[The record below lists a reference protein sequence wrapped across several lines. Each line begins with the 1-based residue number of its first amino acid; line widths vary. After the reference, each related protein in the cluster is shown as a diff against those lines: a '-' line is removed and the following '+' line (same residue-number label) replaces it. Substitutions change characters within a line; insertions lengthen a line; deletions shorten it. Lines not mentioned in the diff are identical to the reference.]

1 MLTEDQI
8 PIDALVIDAGPLIRN
23 DFTTSIL
30 NRVGKLYSTPAVIAE
45 IRDAATRSRL
55 ETTWLPLLTLR
66 APKPESIKVVGDFAK
81 KTGDFSVLSVTDLQ
95 LLALTYELEVELNA
109 GNWRLKS
116 VPGQKKVNGPI
127 PKAVGGDEEKEGE
140 GLVKVDGEKTE
151 DGGDAEPTIGKD
163 TAAAPTEGS
172 LSQKLGHTHISAN
185 QATPMT
191 STESSGS
198 TEQPSSSPPEPTMN
212 EDSNPPPDTNPTE
225 NAPTPTFG
233 SATPPSASASEDSD
247 SEGWITPSNLHKH
260 QSKSSSSS
268 PSPSTNPKA
277 SWPIRAAL
285 ATTDFALQSVTLQMN
300 LHLLSTKTL
309 QRIHTIRSHILRCH
323 ACFKLTRDMAKQFCP
338 VCGGPTLQRVS
349 CSTDSKG
356 AFKIYLK
363 CNYQWNNRGN
373 VFSLPKPTHGS
384 ANGKGDRE
392 VLILREDQKEYERE
406 VARGERRKERD
417 LLDPDYLPGI
427 LTGERRDT
435 GGRPKIGYGRRNPN
449 VARKG
454 GKKK

>member
-1 MLTEDQI
+1 MLPEDQI
-8 PIDALVIDAGPLIRN
+8 PIDTLVIDAGPLIRN

-30 NRVGKLYSTPAVIAE
+30 NRVGKLYSTPAVISE

-55 ETTWLPLLTLR
+55 ETTWLPLLALR
-66 APKPESIKVVGDFAK
+66 TPKPESVKVVSDFAK

-95 LLALTYELEVELNA
+95 LLALTYELEVELN
-109 GNWRLKS
+109 GGDWRLKS
-116 VPGQKKVNGPI
+116 VPGQKKINGPV
-127 PKAVGGDEEKEGE
+127 PKSVRESEEK
-140 GLVKVDGEKTE
+140 KVEEDGAAKYREKAE
-151 DGGDAEPTIGKD
+151 DGGDAE
-163 TAAAPTEGS
+163 TAGANDISAASAEDD
-172 LSQKLGHTHISAN
+172 LSQKLDNTHILTAKT
-185 QATPMT
+185 TPT
-191 STESSGS
+191 APTKASGS
-198 TEQPSSSPPEPTMN
+198 TERASPPPPGPIAD
-212 EDSNPPPDTNPTE
+212 EDSNPPSSTST
-225 NAPTPTFG
+225 
-233 SATPPSASASEDSD
+233 SSEDSD
-247 SEGWITPSNLHKH
+247 ADADDWITPSNLHKH
-260 QSKSSSSS
+260 QSKSTTTS
-268 PSPSTNPKA
+268 PPSSTNSTKN

-300 LHLLSTKTL
+300 LHLFSTKTL

-349 CSTDSKG
+349 CSADSKG
-356 AFKIYLK
+356 TFKIYLK
-363 CNYQWNNRGN
+363 YSYQWNNRGS

-384 ANGKGDRE
+384 ANGKGGRE

-427 LTGERRDT
+427 LTGERRDA

-454 GKKK
+454 GKK

>member
-1 MLTEDQI
+1 MSTDDQA

-66 APKPESIKVVGDFAK
+66 APKAESVKVVSDFAR

-95 LLALTYELEVELNA
+95 LLALTYELELELN
-109 GNWRLKS
+109 GGDWRLKS
-116 VPGQKKVNGPI
+116 VPGQKKVNGPV
-127 PKAVGGDEEKEGE
+127 PGAVRESGGGKEVE
-140 GLVKVDGEKTE
+140 GLVKDDEKAE
-151 DGGDAEPTIGKD
+151 DGGDAKTTGAKD
-163 TAAAPTEGS
+163 TLAASADG
-172 LSQKLGHTHISAN
+172 LLQKLDNTHISTDKT
-185 QATPMT
+185 TPT
-191 STESSGS
+191 APTKAPGP
-198 TEQPSSSPPEPTMN
+198 TEQASSLPSALTAN
-212 EDSNPPPDTNPTE
+212 EDSNL
-225 NAPTPTFG
+225 
-233 SATPPSASASEDSD
+233 PSSTSTSSEDSGSD
-247 SEGWITPSNLHKH
+247 SDGWITPSNLHKH
-260 QSKSSSSS
+260 QSKSTAS
-268 PSPSTNPKA
+268 SPSTNPTKTPL
-277 SWPIRAAL
+277 PIRAAL
-285 ATTDFALQSVTLQMN
+285 ATTDFALQSVILQMN

-356 AFKIYLK
+356 TFKIHLK
-363 CNYQWNNRGN
+363 RNYQWNNRGN

-406 VARGERRKERD
+406 VVKVERRKERD

-435 GGRPKIGYGRRNPN
+435 GGRPRIGYGRRNPN

-454 GKKK
+454 GRKK

>member
-1 MLTEDQI
+1 MSTEDQV

-45 IRDAATRSRL
+45 IRDAAARSRL

-95 LLALTYELEVELNA
+95 LLALTYELEVELNG

-116 VPGQKKVNGPI
+116 VPGQKKVNGPV
-127 PKAVGGDEEKEGE
+127 PKVTRGGVEEKEEEEELGK
-140 GLVKVDGEKTE
+140 GDCGKTE
-151 DGGDAEPTIGKD
+151 DGGDAETAVVKD
-163 TAAAPTEGS
+163 TPAAPTEDY
-172 LSQKLGHTHISAN
+172 LSQKLSHTHISTN
-185 QATPMT
+185 QTTPMT
-191 STESSGS
+191 STKPSGS
-198 TEQPSSSPPEPTMN
+198 TEQASSLPPEPTTN
-212 EDSNPPPDTNPTE
+212 EDSNPPPDTKPTQ
-225 NAPTPTFG
+225 NAP
-233 SATPPSASASEDSD
+233 ASEDSD
-247 SEGWITPSNLHKH
+247 SEGWITPENLHRH
-260 QSKSSSSS
+260 QSKSTSSS
-268 PSPSTNPKA
+268 PSSSTSPTKT

-356 AFKIYLK
+356 TFKLYLK
-363 CNYQWNNRGN
+363 RNYQWNNRGN

-384 ANGKGDRE
+384 ANGKGDKE

-406 VARGERRKERD
+406 VVRGERRKERD

-427 LTGERRDT
+427 LTGERRDA
-435 GGRPKIGYGRRNPN
+435 GGRPRIGYGRRNPN